1 MSMVKRCLEDRICKL
16 AEASGY
22 DDEELMD
29 LWFDYVDECHKDGE
43 SVDWDYFAG
52 VTMEHD
58 W

>member
-1 MSMVKRCLEDRICKL
+1 MSMVKRSLENRICKL

-22 DDEELMD
+22 DEEELMD
-29 LWFDYVDECHKDGE
+29 MWFDYVDERHEDGE
-43 SVDWDYFAG
+43 PIDWGYFAG

>member
-1 MSMVKRCLEDRICKL
+1 MSMVKRNLENRICKL

-22 DDEELMD
+22 DEEELMAM
-29 LWFDYVDECHKDGE
+29 WFDYVDECHEDGE
-43 SVDWDYFAG
+43 SADWNYFAG